1 MIQARDITLSLGRRS
16 ILRALNLQVAPGE
29 IAGIVGP
36 NGCGKTT
43 LMRVLGG
50 VLRPESGTVHLNGVD
65 IAKLSRRRIAQN
77 VGVVPQGRPHDHGQT
92 VADLVMLGRFCRKD
106 VLSSYRAKDSEAVD
120 EALERVGLAGW
131 GGRRLSILSGG
142 EVQRAMIARALCQA
156 APCLLLDEP
165 TNHLDLN
172 YQHGLLELIRGLECT
187 VVLVLH
193 DLNLAA
199 RYCDRIHLLHNGAL
213 QASGAP
219 RDVLQPERLAS
230 IYQIG
235 MTQIK
240 TAAGHV
246 YLMIADSPLD
256 TTDTTDNHE
265 NKRTEKK
272 TIYE

>member
-1 MIQARDITLSLGRRS
+1 MIQARDITLSLGGRS
-16 ILRALNLQVAPGE
+16 ILRALNLKVAPGE

-50 VLRPESGTVHLNGVD
+50 VLRPESGTVHLNGVN
-65 IAKLSRRRIAQN
+65 IAKLSRRRIARN
-77 VGVVPQGRPHDHGQT
+77 IGVVPQGRPHDHGQT

-106 VLSSYRAKDSEAVD
+106 VLSSYRTQDHEAVD

-213 QASGAP
+213 KASGAP
-219 RDVLQPERLAS
+219 REVLQPERLSS
-230 IYQIG
+230 IYRIG
-235 MTQIK
+235 MTQIR

-246 YLMIADSPLD
+246 YLMIADAPL
-256 TTDTTDNHE
+256 DTTDNHE
-265 NKRTEKK
+265 NERTEK
-272 TIYE
+272 TNDI

>member
-1 MIQARDITLSLGRRS
+1 MIQARDITLSRGGRS
-16 ILRALNLQVAPGE
+16 ILRALNLKVAPGE

-50 VLRPESGTVHLNGVD
+50 VLRPESGTVHLNGVN
-65 IAKLSRRRIAQN
+65 IAKLSRRRIARN
-77 VGVVPQGRPHDHGQT
+77 IGVVPQGRPHDHGQT

-106 VLSSYRAKDSEAVD
+106 VLSSYRTKDHEAVD

-213 QASGAP
+213 EASGTP

-230 IYQIG
+230 IYRIG
-235 MTQIK
+235 MTQIR

-246 YLMIADSPLD
+246 YLMIADAPLD
-256 TTDTTDNHE
+256 TADTTDNHE
-265 NKRTEKK
+265 NARTEK
-272 TIYE
+272 TNDI